1 MAEEVSTVAATEEPA
16 TTEEPA
22 ATDEP
27 AEEFEYHFRGNVQ
40 HDGEPLEGVRI
51 TLEGNGFEAETETD
65 ADGRWEIGVPEKA
78 TYEVTLDE
86 DTLPEGVVVAEGS
99 ATREAEFGLTRN
111 ASVNF
116 FLGEGVRTTVSFF
129 DQFLQR
135 TVSGLNFGLLLALA
149 AIGLSL
155 IFGTTGLSNFAHAE
169 MVTFGALM
177 VLTFG
182 VDLALPIWLAIAIAI
197 VLSAGL
203 GYTLDAVIWKPL
215 RRRGVA
221 LIPLMIVSIGL
232 SLALRYTY
240 QFFYGGATRQ
250 LPGATIPSEIHLGP
264 ITLSW
269 IDVASMATSVVVLLA
284 FAFFLLRTRI
294 GKATRAVSDNPS
306 LAAASGIDV
315 DRVIRIVWVAG
326 GALAGLSGIL
336 WAYFRPGVSWD
347 MGFQILLL
355 IFAAV
360 TLGGLGTAFG
370 AHRRL
375 PHRGPLH
382 RAVDALAA
390 VRHEVRRRAGRA
402 HPGAAVPTAGNP
414 RSPRENRI
422 RRKPDMIDWIAISPT
437 RRRSSSAPPPPPTP
451 WPHSA
456 WRSTFGYTGLLNFGQ
471 AGFMALGAYGYAI
484 STLSFGFPV
493 WASVLVGVGA
503 SVIFALILGIP
514 TLRLRADYLAIVT
527 IAAAEILRPHL
538 HDEHVRRH
546 HRIGERSAGYKDGF
560 AALNPIPP
568 GSYGFGPFTTT
579 RTTGGSGSSAGRS
592 SSIFALLTWL
602 IMRSPWGRVIKGIR
616 EDEDAVRAL
625 GKNVYSY
632 KMQSLIL
639 GGVLRHPRGMSSS
652 CRVPS
657 SRRTSSRR

>member
-1 MAEEVSTVAATEEPA
+1 MEPTQTVARRSRGRWLILLGILLSALTLSGIAASPAMAEDGSTPSPSSE
-16 TTEEPA
+16 
-22 ATDEP
+22 
-27 AEEFEYHFRGNVQ
+27 EEFENFFVGNVTF
-40 HDGEPLEGVRI
+40 DDEPLEGVEI
-51 TLEGNGFEAETETD
+51 TVEGGGFEASTETD
-65 ADGRWEIGVPEKA
+65 ADGRWTLGVPEKA
-78 TYEVTLDE
+78 EYELTLNE
-86 DTLPEGVVVAEGS
+86 DTLPEGVVVQDGQ
-99 ATREAEFGLTRN
+99 ATVTAEFGLTNRK
-111 ASVNF
+111 AVNF
-116 FLGEGVRTTVSFF
+116 FLGEGTRTTTDIGAQV
-129 DQFLQR
+129 LIR
-135 TVSGLNFGLLLALA
+135 VVNGLNFGLLLALA

-203 GYTLDAVIWKPL
+203 GYTLDAAIWKPL

-250 LPGATIPSEIHLGP
+250 LPGATLPSDIHIGP

-315 DRVIRIVWVAG
+315 DRVIRIVWIAG

-370 AHRRL
+370 AL
-375 PHRGPLH
+375 VGSLI
-382 RAVDALAA
+382 V
-390 VRHEVRRRAGRA
+390 
-402 HPGAAVPTAGNP
+402 
-414 RSPRENRI
+414 
-422 RRKPDMIDWIAISPT
+422 
-437 RRRSSSAPPPPPTP
+437 
-451 WPHSA
+451 
-456 WRSTFGYTGLLNFGQ
+456 GLFIEL
-471 AGFMALGAYGYAI
+471 
-484 STLSFGFPV
+484 STLWLPSDMKY
-493 WASVLVGVGA
+493 VGA
-503 SVIFALILGIP
+503 LVVLILVLLFRPQGI
-514 TLRLRADYLAIVT
+514 LG
-527 IAAAEILRPHL
+527 
-538 HDEHVRRH
+538 RRE
-546 HRIGERSAGYKDGF
+546 RIG
-560 AALNPIPP
+560 
-568 GSYGFGPFTTT
+568 
-579 RTTGGSGSSAGRS
+579 
-592 SSIFALLTWL
+592 
-602 IMRSPWGRVIKGIR
+602 
-616 EDEDAVRAL
+616 
-625 GKNVYSY
+625 
-632 KMQSLIL
+632 
-639 GGVLRHPRGMSSS
+639 
-652 CRVPS
+652 
-657 SRRTSSRR
+657 